1 MYVDGGVRTAEH
13 VLAGLALGAQLV
25 FVGRPVLWALA
36 CGGAD
41 GVQAWLDGLTDG
53 LAHVM
58 ALAGAASRGTRWR
71 ASPPLAGPADHDAW
85 LTRPVDGPRTRI
97 RLPGRA
103 DVRWRC
109 ETHHRA
115 AP

>member
-1 MYVDGGVRTAEH
+1 VDGGVRTAEH

-36 CGGAD
+36 CGGAA

-58 ALAGAASRGTRWR
+58 ALAGAAT
-71 ASPPLAGPADHDAW
+71 LDE
-85 LTRPVDGPRTRI
+85 
-97 RLPGRA
+97 LPGLA
-103 DVRWRC
+103 APLD
-109 ETHHRA
+109 HRA
-115 AP
+115 RTSG